1 MRAFWISTILALCM
15 GLTLMLIAGCDFA
28 DLVGMHDKLHD
39 DQDGENGDGAVAAL
53 PAATF
58 SLGITDNSGGT
69 HNGNSNLTLDVD
81 GTPSATTIV
90 PAKISSGDIAID
102 GSDVDWAGIEGST
115 VRLSMMSGSNDI
127 DSATIKAAYDE
138 DSIYFL
144 VSWRDTTESIHKK
157 MWTYSDGA
165 WGQSGNEDR
174 VFFMWNI
181 NATDFSGVGCLMYCH
196 AVWMGTNNPGET
208 VDIWHWKSAR
218 TDPVGLADDK
228 YWVDETAAVDDVL
241 EEGSRLGDSGGKTY
255 KDNKSEGLPE
265 FMSAGDPGASD
276 TFLFA
281 DSAVPFDAD
290 AAWVDGDTVPG
301 YVLSPGEGSRA
312 DVHTKGVYANG
323 VWTVEFK
330 RLLDTGNSD
339 DHSFLLP

>member
-28 DLVGMHDKLHD
+28 DLIGMHDKLHD
-39 DQDGENGDGAVAAL
+39 DQDGENGDGGVAAL
-53 PAATF
+53 PATTF

-69 HNGNSNLTLDVD
+69 HNGNSTLTLDVD

-102 GSDVDWAGIEGST
+102 GSGVDWAGIEGSA

-157 MWTYSDGA
+157 MWTYNAGA
-165 WGQSGNEDR
+165 WEQSGNEDR
-174 VFFMWNI
+174 VFFLWNI
-181 NATDFSGVGCLMYCH
+181 NATDFAGVGCVMYCH
-196 AVWMGTNNPGET
+196 GAWMGTNNPGET
-208 VDIWHWKSAR
+208 VDVWHWKSAR
-218 TDPVGLADDK
+218 TNPVGFADDK
-228 YWVDETAAVDDVL
+228 HWVDETAAVKDVFD
-241 EEGSRLGDSGGKTY
+241 EGSRVGDSGAGADKNNISG
-255 KDNKSEGLPE
+255 DLPE
-265 FMSAGDPGASD
+265 FMSADDPGASD

-281 DSAVPFDAD
+281 DSAAPFDAD
-290 AAWVDGDTVPG
+290 AAWNDGDTISG
-301 YVLSPGEGSRA
+301 YVLKPNEGSRA
-312 DVHTKGVYANG
+312 DVHAKGVYANG
-323 VWTVEFK
+323 VWTVELK